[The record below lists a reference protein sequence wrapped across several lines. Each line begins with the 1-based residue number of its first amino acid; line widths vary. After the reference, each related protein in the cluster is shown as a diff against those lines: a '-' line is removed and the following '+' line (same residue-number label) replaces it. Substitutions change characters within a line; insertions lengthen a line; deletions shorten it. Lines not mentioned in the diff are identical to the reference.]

1 MQCKKW
7 AEIKNERYT
16 AFCPNSTYV
25 LEYAFKGIDDM
36 RSRLGP
42 ALGGDRAVILQLV
55 RGFDAVLVQE
65 VLGGADEGQRR
76 LCRPY
81 KLDTAVP
88 VWLLG

>member
-1 MQCKKW
+1 
-7 AEIKNERYT
+7 
-16 AFCPNSTYV
+16 
-25 LEYAFKGIDDM
+25 M